1 MRYSDEN
8 FCPRCGAKLIAYS
21 EHHIVWHCTGR
32 RCAGIEMAY
41 IQDTWLNIN
50 TWAPVT
56 DDDLDEGTELWDP
69 EKMDLIK
76 RKCGFCK
83 KDAIIVNKKLHHWMK
98 TNETD
103 WGCVKLNRW
112 EGQEKFLYL
121 LDLCRECVKMH
132 KDLHQEILND

>member
-1 MRYSDEN
+1 MRHFEQMLEQVSQEVKRYPSWMREDYNNWVESN
-8 FCPRCGAKLIAYS
+8 RVRNQAQEAKL
-21 EHHIVWHCTGR
+21 
-32 RCAGIEMAY
+32 
-41 IQDTWLNIN
+41 
-50 TWAPVT
+50 PVN
-56 DDDLDEGTELWDP
+56 DLDEGTELWDP

-112 EGQEKFLYL
+112 EGPEKFLYV
-121 LDLCRECVKMH
+121 LDLCPECVKMH